1 MEEYLCVIRQDE
13 DIDWYLL
20 CVRETLYC
28 ISCGSLESIKR
39 SIKTIKNRY
48 HTAYGLSEALHDM
61 SERAKCNDFTFSTR
75 KAIYDAQHGKYDHI
89 LNEVLETV
97 YEKVREKRKVRIP
110 VLAKKKAPV
119 ERVTAVVEEPS
130 VKEKKPSIKK
140 AFCKPVKARTV

>member
-13 DIDWYLL
+13 DIDSYLL

-48 HTAYGLSEALHDM
+48 HTAYGLSEALHNM

-75 KAIYDAQHGKYDHI
+75 KAIYDAQKGKYDFI

-110 VLAKKKAPV
+110 VLAKKKTPV
-119 ERVTAVVEEPS
+119 ERVTAVVNEPS
-130 VKEKKPSIKK
+130 IKEKKPSIKK
-140 AFCKPVKARTV
+140 GICKPVKARTI